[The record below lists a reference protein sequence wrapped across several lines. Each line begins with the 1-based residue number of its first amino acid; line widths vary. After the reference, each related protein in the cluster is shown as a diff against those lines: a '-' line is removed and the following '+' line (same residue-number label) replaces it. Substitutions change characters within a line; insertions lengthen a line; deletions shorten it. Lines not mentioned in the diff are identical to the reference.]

1 VAAVRQ
7 CGAERIVI
15 DLPSDERI
23 PRAELERLQLDRLRL
38 VVRRVADRIPLYRE
52 RFRQQRIAPSDI
64 GSLADLTRLPFTTKA
79 DFRDT
84 YPFGLL
90 ATPMEDVIRIHASS
104 GTTGK
109 PTVVAYTRGDIDTWS
124 ELMAR
129 TLTTGGVGPADIV
142 QNAIGYGLFTGGLG
156 FHYGAERIGAT
167 VIPIA
172 TGLTDRQL
180 IALQDFGSTVLCST
194 PSYALHLAD
203 ALSAAGIAP
212 VDLTLRLGFFG
223 AEPWSEAMRAAIES
237 RLGLTAFNVYGLSE
251 VIGPG
256 VAVDCPE
263 QRGMHVFEDH
273 FLAEIVD
280 PETLE
285 PAPPGAT
292 GELVLT
298 TLTKEAL
305 PVIRYRTRDLTA
317 FVPGPCPCGRTFARI
332 GRIAGRT
339 DDMLVIRGVN
349 VFPSQI
355 EHALMQVP
363 RAEPHYL
370 LTVRRERALDTL
382 EVRVEA
388 HPDVAAGGDPALG
401 ALADE
406 VRRRIRDVVGITADV
421 TVVPRGTIERST
433 GKARRVLDLR

>member
-1 VAAVRQ
+1 MSV
-7 CGAERIVI
+7 
-15 DLPSDERI
+15 PTTDERMS
-23 PRAELERLQLDRLRL
+23 RAELERLQLDRLRP
-38 VVRRVADRIPLYRE
+38 VVQRVFERVPLYRE
-52 RFRQQRIAPSDI
+52 RLRREGVDPPDI
-64 GSLADLTRLPFTTKA
+64 RSLADLARLPFTTKA

-90 ATPMEDVIRIHASS
+90 ATPLEEVVRIHASS

-109 PTVVAYTRGDIDTWS
+109 PTVVAYTGRDIDTWS
-124 ELMAR
+124 RLMAR
-129 TLTTGGVGPADIV
+129 TLAMGGVGPADIV

-156 FHYGAERIGAT
+156 FHYGAERLGAT

-172 TGLTDRQL
+172 TGMTDRQL
-180 IALQDFGSTVLCST
+180 LALQDFGSTVLCAT

-203 ALSAAGIAP
+203 ALASAGISRSA
-212 VDLTLRLGFFG
+212 LKLRLGFFG
-223 AEPWSEAMRAAIES
+223 AEPWTEEMRAAIES
-237 RLGLTAFNVYGLSE
+237 RLGLSAFNVYGLSE

-263 QRGMHVFEDH
+263 RRGMHVFEDH
-273 FLAEIVD
+273 FLMEIVD
-280 PETLE
+280 PETLQ
-285 PAPPGAT
+285 PVAPGVT

-317 FVPGPCPCGRTFARI
+317 LQPGPCPCGRTFARI
-332 GRIAGRT
+332 GRVTGRT

-370 LTVRRERALDTL
+370 LVVRREHALDTL

-388 HPDVAAGGDPALG
+388 SADAAAGGEPALR
-401 ALADE
+401 ALSDA
-406 VRRRIRDVVGITADV
+406 VRRRIREVVGIAADV
-421 TVVPRGTIERST
+421 TMVPPGTLERST